1 MDTNAIKQDIIK
13 SDMMRIFIGALS
25 LFTLLIVVKI
35 YYGLNGEPGVVWMN
49 KFFPFIT
56 VNSSALETI
65 TKPWVLISHMF
76 VETDIFGLFSN
87 FLWLWLF
94 GFIVEDLR
102 GQNRVLPLFVVTGL
116 ICGVLVIVLTA
127 INTNSMKSSFYFG
140 MRNSIIAIA
149 ASAVFLRPT
158 YKVFQMFNGGFSL
171 WILGVVFLLLDL
183 STRGAFDLVNLV
195 AIFASVGIGYLFNG
209 AFGDWI
215 QNKVADFYEW
225 LNNANKPKPV
235 KIKSADGF
243 RVIDISEDKLNQIL
257 DKIHRSGIKSLTANE
272 KEWLQHYNDNK

>member
-127 INTNSMKSSFYFG
+127 ISTNSMKSSFYFG

-195 AIFASVGIGYLFNG
+195 TIFASVGIGYLFNG